1 MAKVVYSSLVS
12 GIAGKVDDIVYYR
25 GRNPTFG
32 YIRGYIYPRITQH
45 NTSFGKKMQNIGRL
59 WEQTASGF
67 KSDMEKY
74 MYQYKNLPPDL
85 KTLTEKANNSPAI
98 FVKIMLEFEKR
109 NSENIGLESIQIEDI
124 YDLYPDMGSVSRMVE
139 NGYIPKMPGWK
150 DLDSPLYSNVGSGS

>member
-25 GRNPTFG
+25 SRNNTFG

-45 NTSFGKKMQNIGRL
+45 NAIFGKKMQNVGRL
-59 WEQTASGF
+59 WEATASGF
-67 KSDMEKY
+67 KSDLDKY
-74 MYQYKNLPPDL
+74 MQHYKNLPPDL

-98 FVKIMLEFEKR
+98 FVKIMFEFEKR
-109 NSENIGLESIQIEDI
+109 NHEHIGLESVELDDI
-124 YDLYPDMGSVSRMVE
+124 YDLYPEMESISRMVE

-150 DLDSPLYSNVGSGS
+150 ALDSPLYSNIGSG